1 MLQPQLI
8 YAATAVAAYLLGAVP
23 FGWLFV
29 KLKTGQDV
37 RTMGSGN
44 IGATNVARVLG
55 TGWFVPV
62 FVLDFLKGFA
72 PVFWGAPFIAAA
84 FPCPV
89 CTHLPTAL
97 AVLYGLFAM
106 LGHMFPVYLGFK
118 GGKGVA
124 TVAGII
130 FGMSW
135 MAALITAGVW
145 ILVFLSFRYVSLG
158 SLAAAVALPIAQH
171 FTSRR
176 LPGSGQWIV
185 TVFFAVASLLVIV
198 RHRGNIKRLMAGTE
212 AKVGKKDP

>member
-8 YAATAVAAYLLGAVP
+8 YGATAVAAYLLGAVP

-62 FVLDFLKGFA
+62 FILDFLKGFA
-72 PVFWGAPFIAAA
+72 PVYWGAPFIAAA

-89 CTHLPTAL
+89 CTHLSTAL
-97 AVLYGLFAM
+97 AVLYGLFAT

-124 TVAGII
+124 TVGGIM
-130 FGMSW
+130 FAMNW
-135 MAALITAGVW
+135 MAALITVAVW
-145 ILVFLSFRYVSLG
+145 FLAFLPFRTVSIG
-158 SLAAAVALPIAQH
+158 SLASALALPIAHH
-171 FTSRR
+171 FTARR

-185 TVFFAVASLLVIV
+185 TCFFALASLLVIV
-198 RHRGNIKRLMAGTE
+198 RHRSNLRRLAAGTE
-212 AKVGKKDP
+212 PKFGRKDA